1 MTEEQQ
7 RSKAN
12 IYHSR
17 IRVDIG
23 PSPFRRLSGGDVG
36 TKILSAPE
44 KCHCANI
51 FAAFRRALTQG
62 VSAPS
67 VWQPGVHFGHS
78 YPPSQLQP
86 TFTPQQQPQ
95 EQKSRIPMQ

>member
-23 PSPFRRLSGGDVG
+23 LSPFRRLSGGDVG
-36 TKILSAPE
+36 TKLMTTVPVVL
-44 KCHCANI
+44 K
-51 FAAFRRALTQG
+51 RTVRAMISRQG
-62 VSAPS
+62 A
-67 VWQPGVHFGHS
+67 
-78 YPPSQLQP
+78 
-86 TFTPQQQPQ
+86 
-95 EQKSRIPMQ
+95 

>member
-1 MTEEQQ
+1 MTEEQR

-17 IRVDIG
+17 IRFDIG
-23 PSPFRRLSGGDVG
+23 PPQFRRLSEGDVG
-36 TKILSAPE
+36 KILSAPE

-51 FAAFRRALTQG
+51 CAAFQRALTQG
-62 VSAPS
+62 ISAPS
-67 VWQPGVHFGHS
+67 TWQPGVHFGHS